1 VTYVI
6 YKYISMFPR
15 NVVHKTQNEALLIK
29 HLHKFFNK
37 EDIPWVALIW
47 EKYYGNGKLPGTS
60 KKGSFWWRDITKLL
74 SKYKGMA
81 QVSINNGSTCLLW
94 DDLWEGEVPRQKF
107 PELFS
112 FAKDK
117 HLTVAQSI
125 NQSPLHSLFHL
136 PLSIQAHSQML
147 ILQQKMRSVIIS
159 EEQDKWTYIW
169 NSSKFTVKKAYRHL
183 SGSNVVHQA
192 FNWLW
197 ASSCQTKHKVFFWLV
212 LKDRISTRELL
223 RRKNMQLQD
232 YIFSRICRRTAYHCI
247 KKELKRP
254 K

>member
-1 VTYVI
+1 
-6 YKYISMFPR
+6 
-15 NVVHKTQNEALLIK
+15 VHKTQNEALLIK